1 MEGFVRFIGTGGAR
15 VVAASQVR
23 STGGLWLNYRNT
35 NLYIDPGPG
44 AIVRLRTTP
53 EHLEPTNL
61 DGIILTHRHLD
72 HANDVNVMIEAMTES
87 GYRKK
92 GQLFCPEDALGEDAV
107 VFKYVR
113 GYLEGINLLREG
125 AAFRVKD
132 IGFNVPVRHIH
143 SVEAY
148 GMVFDVNK
156 KIGLITDTRYF
167 QELPDFYRT
176 DILIVN
182 VLRTKPILETDPID
196 HLSLADFAEIIR
208 RVRPEVAI
216 MTHLGKTI
224 IREKPYLLARAL
236 KKETGLEVIAAYDG
250 MRLDF

>member
-15 VVAASQVR
+15 VVAASQIR

-72 HANDVNVMIEAMTES
+72 HANDVNVLIEAMTES
-87 GYRKK
+87 GHRKK
-92 GQLFCPEDALGEDAV
+92 GRLFCPEDALGEDAV
-107 VFKYVR
+107 VFRYVR
-113 GYLEGINLLREG
+113 EYLEGIELLRQG
-125 AAFRVKD
+125 ATFHVKD
-132 IGFNVPVRHIH
+132 ISFSVPIRHIH

-148 GMVFDVNK
+148 GAVFELNK
-156 KIGLITDTRYF
+156 KVGLITDTRYF
-167 QELPDFYRT
+167 EELPDFYRT
-176 DILIVN
+176 EILIVN
-182 VLRTKPILETDPID
+182 VLRTKPILENDRID
-196 HLSLADFAEIIR
+196 HLSLADFAEIIT
-208 RVRPEVAI
+208 RVRPDIAI

-224 IREKPYLLARAL
+224 IREKPHLLAKAL
-236 KKETGLEVIAAYDG
+236 KKKTGIEVIAAYDG

>member
-15 VVAASQVR
+15 VVAASQIR

-35 NLYIDPGPG
+35 NVYIDPGPG

-53 EHLEPTNL
+53 ERLEPTNL

-87 GYRKK
+87 GYRRK
-92 GQLFCPEDALGEDAV
+92 GHLFCPEDALGEDAV

-113 GYLEGINLLREG
+113 GYLEGISLLQEG
-125 AAFRVKD
+125 ATFQVKD
-132 IGFNVPVRHIH
+132 IGFTVPVRHVH

-148 GMVFDVNK
+148 GMIFDLSK

-167 QELPDFYRT
+167 PELPDFYRT
-176 DILIVN
+176 EILIVN
-182 VLRTKPILETDPID
+182 VLRTRPILETDPID
-196 HLSLADFAEIIR
+196 HLSLSDFAEIIT

-224 IREKPYLLARAL
+224 IREKPYLLAKAL
-236 KKETGLEVIAAYDG
+236 KRETGLEVIAAYDG